1 MFAECHKLILGDQ
14 CSSFLGNFFS
24 KNMKLR
30 QQLTLFMLSSANLF
44 VMKQIST
51 NQNHKKISLNCLI
64 ICGKLFSTP
73 HIFKLISQEND
84 KSNAK
89 TVFSM

>member
-64 ICGKLFSTP
+64 ICSKLFSTP
-73 HIFKLISQEND
+73 HIFKLILQEND